1 MKRMPAKTAS
11 IVSFNFLKSDGDL
24 GLLLLRLGLGLSLF
38 LKHGWEK
45 PTHFSEMAAH
55 FPDPLHIGA
64 VPSLLFALVSDAL
77 CSLLVVVGLA
87 TRWAALAVVINIGV
101 AWLFVHHAE
110 FFGKHA
116 DHGEVCVLY
125 IIGYL
130 VLFVTGP
137 GRHSMD
143 ARVVGA

>member
-1 MKRMPAKTAS
+1 MNHMPPKIANL
-11 IVSFNFLKSDGDL
+11 VSFNFLKVDRDI

-45 PTHFSEMAAH
+45 PALFSEMATH

-64 VPSLLFALVSDAL
+64 VPSLVFALVCDAV
-77 CSLLVVVGLA
+77 CSLLVAVGLA
-87 TRWAALAVVINIGV
+87 TRWAALAVVINISV

-110 FFGKHA
+110 FFGKQA

-137 GRHSMD
+137 GRHSVD
-143 ARVVGA
+143 ARIVGA